1 MWPGA
6 KFQLPLVKSHLN
18 SWVSEVVV
26 CRDSAF
32 FQSISKLC
40 KAFQRNFLSVQKA
53 KNAEGLCGKSS
64 HCIKLMFPCD
74 NIPMSSTRKYRQ
86 NGVDINK
93 TLLNEKR
100 NIVMK
105 HFEFSYFVSI

>member
-1 MWPGA
+1 
-6 KFQLPLVKSHLN
+6 
-18 SWVSEVVV
+18 
-26 CRDSAF
+26 
-32 FQSISKLC
+32 
-40 KAFQRNFLSVQKA
+40 
-53 KNAEGLCGKSS
+53 
-64 HCIKLMFPCD
+64 MFVCD

-105 HFEFSYFVSI
+105 HFEFSYFVSILKAAVADRSLFTGGGGGGAHYFLSSTFGRAV

>member
-1 MWPGA
+1 MKSRLEFKFPTLYKWRSNSFPPGQEKA
-6 KFQLPLVKSHLN
+6 SNFRGKPVGGMF
-18 SWVSEVVV
+18 
-26 CRDSAF
+26 
-32 FQSISKLC
+32 KLR
-40 KAFQRNFLSVQKA
+40 FDWY
-53 KNAEGLCGKSS
+53 
-64 HCIKLMFPCD
+64 IMFVCD

-100 NIVMK
+100 KIVMK